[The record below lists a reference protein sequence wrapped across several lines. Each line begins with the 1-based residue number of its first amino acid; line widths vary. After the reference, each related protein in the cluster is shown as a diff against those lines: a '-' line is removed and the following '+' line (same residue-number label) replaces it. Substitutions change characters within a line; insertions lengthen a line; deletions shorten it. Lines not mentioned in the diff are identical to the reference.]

1 MNFLSVLNLSKQIT
15 LQDFDNVFYTI
26 NNEYKPYCCIDLIE
40 KIKYEIFLSDP
51 VYKVT
56 RTLKGR
62 TYNLNLEPENFL
74 VVRPEEDDV
83 LQGNNNYKINYPNVL
98 SIKNNNVNVAS
109 IIKQIQVKEEW
120 IDVNSYNIKDVEQI
134 LQVID
139 LQDFNKLKIAFDRY
153 ITKISTFQYI
163 KFNVIDEKLTFENLV
178 KFIIDNFHY
187 NTENL
192 NEILLSLMRHFH
204 FTYTDFKNI
213 EFFDVLKLIKIG
225 NKIVNE
231 ENEVN
236 NKNE

>member
-51 VYKVT
+51 VYKVS

-74 VVRPEEDDV
+74 VVRPEEDDI
-83 LQGNNNYKINYPNVL
+83 LQGDNNYKINYPNVL

-153 ITKISTFQYI
+153 ITKISSFQYI

>member
-153 ITKISTFQYI
+153 INKISSFQYI

-187 NTENL
+187 NSEKL

>member
-1 MNFLSVLNLSKQIT
+1 MLFRS
-15 LQDFDNVFYTI
+15 
-26 NNEYKPYCCIDLIE
+26 
-40 KIKYEIFLSDP
+40 
-51 VYKVT
+51 
-56 RTLKGR
+56 
-62 TYNLNLEPENFL
+62 
-74 VVRPEEDDV
+74 
-83 LQGNNNYKINYPNVL
+83 
-98 SIKNNNVNVAS
+98 
-109 IIKQIQVKEEW
+109 IQVKEEW

-153 ITKISTFQYI
+153 INKISSFQYI

>member
-74 VVRPEEDDV
+74 VVRPEKDDV
-83 LQGNNNYKINYPNVL
+83 LHGNNSYKINYPNVL

-120 IDVNSYNIKDVEQI
+120 IDVNSYNIRDVEQI
-134 LQVID
+134 LEVID

-153 ITKISTFQYI
+153 INKICSFQYI

>member
-51 VYKVT
+51 VYKVS

-74 VVRPEEDDV
+74 VVQSEEDDV
-83 LQGNNNYKINYPNVL
+83 LHGNNNYKINFPNVL

-109 IIKQIQVKEEW
+109 IIKQIQVKEKW
-120 IDVNSYNIKDVEQI
+120 IDVNSYNIKEVEQI
-134 LQVID
+134 LEVID

-153 ITKISTFQYI
+153 ITKISSFQYI

>member
-120 IDVNSYNIKDVEQI
+120 IDVNSYNIRDVEQI
-134 LQVID
+134 LEVID

-153 ITKISTFQYI
+153 INKICSFQYI

>member
-51 VYKVT
+51 VYKVS

-74 VVRPEEDDV
+74 VVQPEEDDV

-120 IDVNSYNIKDVEQI
+120 VDVNSYNIKDVEQI

-153 ITKISTFQYI
+153 INKISSFQYI

>member
-74 VVRPEEDDV
+74 VVRPEEDDI

-153 ITKISTFQYI
+153 INKISSFQYI

>member
-153 ITKISTFQYI
+153 INKISSFQYI

>member
-51 VYKVT
+51 VYKVS

-120 IDVNSYNIKDVEQI
+120 VDVNSYNIKDVEQI

-153 ITKISTFQYI
+153 INKISSFQYI

>member
-51 VYKVT
+51 VYKVS

-74 VVRPEEDDV
+74 VVQPEEDDI

-120 IDVNSYNIKDVEQI
+120 IDVNSYNIRDVEQI
-134 LQVID
+134 LEVID

>member
-51 VYKVT
+51 VYKVS

-83 LQGNNNYKINYPNVL
+83 LHGNNNYKINFPNVL

-109 IIKQIQVKEEW
+109 IIKQIQVKEKW
-120 IDVNSYNIKDVEQI
+120 IDVNSYNIKEVEQI
-134 LQVID
+134 LEVID

-153 ITKISTFQYI
+153 ITKISSFQYI